1 MRSLSKHVPSGYH
14 TATPYL
20 MITNPDKAVM
30 FYEKAFGAIVLRRS
44 VDSSGIVR
52 NIQIKIGDSPV
63 MLGIRA
69 PTDPITEQRIG
80 DLPLVS
86 IYLFVEDADRVFEQA
101 IAQGAQSLY
110 PPEDQDYGNRE
121 GGIVDPF
128 GVTWWIA
135 THLGEDA

>member
-1 MRSLSKHVPSGYH
+1 MMSVKKHRPAGYH

-20 MITNPDKAVM
+20 MITDPDAAVV
-30 FYEKAFGAIVLRRS
+30 FYQEAFGATELRRS
-44 VDSSGIVR
+44 VDADGIVR

-63 MLGIRA
+63 MLGIRG

-86 IYLFVEDADRVFEQA
+86 IYLFVEDADGIFERA
-101 IAQGAQSLY
+101 IAQGAHSLY

-121 GGIVDPF
+121 GGLVDPF

>member
-1 MRSLSKHVPSGYH
+1 
-14 TATPYL
+14 
-20 MITNPDKAVM
+20 M
-30 FYEKAFGAIVLRRS
+30 FYQKAFNAVELRRS
-44 VDSSGIVR
+44 VDADGIVR
-52 NIQIKIGDSPV
+52 NIQVKIGDSPV

-69 PTDPITEQRIG
+69 PTDPITEHRIG

-101 IAQGAQSLY
+101 IAQGAQALY